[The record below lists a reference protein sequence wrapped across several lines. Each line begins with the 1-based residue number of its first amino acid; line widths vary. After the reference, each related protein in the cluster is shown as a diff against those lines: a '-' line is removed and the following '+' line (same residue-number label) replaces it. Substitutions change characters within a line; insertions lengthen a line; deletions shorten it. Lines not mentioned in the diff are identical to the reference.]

1 MSQKGGR
8 MIGRVVG
15 RAACIGAL
23 GLAIGGC
30 GAGTA
35 FLGGSGGPFGFFQQ
49 MQNQIIQLIKDQ
61 SSEQDQVKR
70 LNSDLAASVR
80 DKQQLTRDRDAALNR
95 AQTVEKDLAAAQAG
109 TGLKLPMEYFDLSK
123 ATITPAGTEGLTNI
137 AATAKLWI
145 NPLLIYV
152 PESAIPIVK
161 KFFSD
166 AGIAENQVVIVPA
179 R

>member
-49 MQNQIIQLIKDQ
+49 MQNQIANESIGQRYGSYANLA
-61 SSEQDQVKR
+61 SRLLMTNDQVTK
-70 LNSDLAASVR
+70 A
-80 DKQQLTRDRDAALNR
+80 
-95 AQTVEKDLAAAQAG
+95 KDLDR
-109 TGLKLPMEYFDLSK
+109 TLSK
-123 ATITPAGTEGLTNI
+123 DLTSI
-137 AATAKLWI
+137 RDGAQQQFL
-145 NPLLIYV
+145 
-152 PESAIPIVK
+152 S
-161 KFFSD
+161 
-166 AGIAENQVVIVPA
+166 
-179 R
+179 